1 MKNRLFLAIPALI
14 DDYEAVQRAFSGA
27 IRGHW
32 IPPEKLHLTLS
43 FFGTAFEQEALIEGL
58 SSLSFDLQPSP
69 IRGFGY
75 FARNR
80 VFYANVENPALE
92 ELYKQVNSLFEIP
105 TKRGFVGH
113 VTMMRF
119 KEILDQ
125 DRLDEQLT
133 LSRDEEVGRL
143 ETHPLLMASEL
154 HPEGA
159 IYSVLKRF

>member
-1 MKNRLFLAIPALI
+1 MKKRLFLAIPALI
-14 DDYEAVQRAFSGA
+14 DDYEAVQEAFSGA

-58 SSLSFDLQPSP
+58 STLSFDLEPTP

-75 FARNR
+75 FIRNR
-80 VFYANVENPALE
+80 VFYAYVENPALE
-92 ELYKQVNSLFEIP
+92 ELYRQVNALFEIP

-113 VTMMRF
+113 VTLMRF
-119 KEILDQ
+119 KEILDEN
-125 DRLDEQLT
+125 RLDEQLE
-133 LSRDEEVGRL
+133 LYRDKEIGSL

-159 IYSVLKRF
+159 RYSVVKRF

>member
-1 MKNRLFLAIPALI
+1 MKNRLFLAIPARI
-14 DDYEAVQRAFSGA
+14 DDYEMIQKTFSASIKG
-27 IRGHW
+27 RW
-32 IPPEKLHLTLS
+32 LPPENLHLTLS
-43 FFGTAFEQEALIEGL
+43 FFGTAYEKEALIEGL
-58 SSLSFDLQPSP
+58 STLTFDLQPSI

-80 VFYANVENPALE
+80 VFYANVESPSLE
-92 ELYKQVNSLFEIP
+92 ELYREVNALFEIP

-125 DRLDEQLT
+125 NRLDELLA

-143 ETHPLLMASEL
+143 ETHPVLMESEL
-154 HPEGA
+154 RPEGA
-159 IYSVLKRF
+159 KYTEIKRF